1 MFLVHNSTEQAFL
14 LASALVDVHR
24 PNGKWYVQ
32 SQEALAHAL
41 FLKLLD
47 ADIDFNTHPAI
58 EASKAVAQLRSS
70 NEKKEL
76 LELLIAFERLCSP
89 IPKNLSNAIDT
100 WSQALQC
107 DTNLLRLSRELAS
120 NAITQATSDFYRHNW
135 IGEGNHL
142 DDPAFQDL
150 VQKYGDHAYGL
161 CVQEDPA
168 EYAKWDNLKNL
179 PEDSLG
185 RHLWDFYQIRGF
197 KLPGQLGAGNE
208 SLAHHDWI
216 HLIAGYDT
224 TPVGELEVTA
234 FMASS
239 SQFPGA
245 TLGFIGAISILETGL
260 LHSFYGAD
268 KFGKALSS
276 ADGIE
281 RVAQAIQRGKSC
293 LVDPMLDIDYFAI
306 AETPLEEVRAS
317 WWTAS
322 A

>member
-1 MFLVHNSTEQAFL
+1 MFLVHNSADQAFL

-24 PNGKWYVQ
+24 PNGTWYAQ

-41 FLKLLD
+41 FLKLLNT
-47 ADIDFNTHPAI
+47 DIDFNTHPAI
-58 EASKAVAQLRSS
+58 DAGKAAAQLRSA
-70 NEKKEL
+70 NEKREL
-76 LELLIAFERLCSP
+76 LELLIAFEMLCSP
-89 IPKNLSNAIDT
+89 IPQSLSTAIDA
-100 WSQALQC
+100 WSQALEC
-107 DTNLLRLSRELAS
+107 DTDLLKLSRELAS

-135 IGEGNHL
+135 IGEGNHQ
-142 DDPAFQDL
+142 DDPAFQNL
-150 VQKYGDHAYGL
+150 VKKYGDHAYGL
-161 CVQEDPA
+161 CVQEDPE
-168 EYAKWDNLKNL
+168 EYAKWNNLKNC
-179 PEDSLG
+179 PEESLG
-185 RHLWDFYQIRGF
+185 RHLWDFYQTRGF

-216 HLIAGYDT
+216 HLIAGYVT

-239 SQFPGA
+239 SQFHGV

-293 LVDPMLDIDYFAI
+293 LVDPLLDIDYFAI
-306 AETPLEEVRAS
+306 AGKPLQEVQAS

>member
-1 MFLVHNSTEQAFL
+1 MFLVHNSADQAFL

-24 PNGKWYVQ
+24 PNGTWYAQ

-41 FLKLLD
+41 FLKLLNT
-47 ADIDFNTHPAI
+47 DIDFNTHPAI
-58 EASKAVAQLRSS
+58 DAGKAAAQLRSA
-70 NEKKEL
+70 NEKREL
-76 LELLIAFERLCSP
+76 LELLIAFEMLCSP
-89 IPKNLSNAIDT
+89 IPQSLSTAIDA
-100 WSQALQC
+100 WSQALEC
-107 DTNLLRLSRELAS
+107 DTDLLKLSRELAS

-135 IGEGNHL
+135 IGEGNHQ
-142 DDPAFQDL
+142 DDPAFQNL
-150 VQKYGDHAYGL
+150 VKKYGDHAYGL
-161 CVQEDPA
+161 CVQEDPE
-168 EYAKWDNLKNL
+168 EYAKWNNLKNC
-179 PEDSLG
+179 PEESLG
-185 RHLWDFYQIRGF
+185 RHLWDFYQTRGF

-239 SQFPGA
+239 SQFHGV

-293 LVDPMLDIDYFAI
+293 LVDPLLDIDYFAI
-306 AETPLEEVRAS
+306 AGKPLQEVQAS